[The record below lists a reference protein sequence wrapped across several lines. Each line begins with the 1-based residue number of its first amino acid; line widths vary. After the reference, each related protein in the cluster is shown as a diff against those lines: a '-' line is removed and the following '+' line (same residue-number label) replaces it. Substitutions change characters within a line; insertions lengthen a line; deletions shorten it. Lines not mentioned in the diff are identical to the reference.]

1 MTVASLTL
9 IVLFLSALAYRGA
22 LRKLNRQTT
31 TRLKC
36 KKVFY
41 GWYVALWCSLP
52 SLLMVLVWLAV
63 LEPYLLNQF
72 VTDSLPEDM
81 PDVQREFVV
90 QQLMNS
96 NLPLSIE
103 LEQVRASYL
112 RFASGSTMLLGIV
125 LAVAFLLSL
134 VWALSRV
141 GPGLQAQR
149 SVEKFLKAFL
159 FTCSTVAVLTTLGIM
174 LSMLF
179 ETLRFFSTISPLE
192 FFFGTH
198 WSPLTAIHEDQVGA
212 SGSFGAVPLFTGTL
226 LISFIAMLIAIPTG
240 LLSAIYLSEY
250 ADQRLRQIVKPI
262 LEILAGIPTV
272 VYGFFAALTIAP
284 LVRSAGTFFGF
295 ATSSENALS
304 AGIVMGFMIMPFI
317 SSLSDDVIKAVP
329 QNLRD
334 GSYGLGATKHET
346 ITKVVLPAALPG
358 IIGSILLAV
367 SRAIGETMIVV
378 MAAGLAAHLT
388 ANPLES
394 VSTVTVQIVAL
405 LVGDQEFDGPKTLA
419 AFALGMTLFVMT
431 FILNALALYI
441 VRKHRTV
448 YD

>member
-1 MTVASLTL
+1 MSVASLTL
-9 IVLFLSALAYRGA
+9 IILLLSALAYRGA

-52 SLLMVLVWLAV
+52 SLLMILVWLTV

-72 VTDSLPEDM
+72 MASNLPKEM
-81 PDVQREFVV
+81 PDIQREFVV
-90 QQLMNS
+90 QQLMND
-96 NLPLSIE
+96 NLSLPVE
-103 LEQVRASYL
+103 LEQIKASYL
-112 RFASGSTMLLGIV
+112 QFTSGSTMILGIF
-125 LAVAFLLSL
+125 LAVAFLSSL
-134 VWALSRV
+134 VWALPRV
-141 GPGLQAQR
+141 GSGLEAQR

-179 ETLRFFSTISPLE
+179 ETLRFFAEISPLE
-192 FFFGTH
+192 FFFSTH
-198 WSPLTAIHEDQVGA
+198 WSPLTAIHEGQVGA

-226 LISFIAMLIAIPTG
+226 LISLIAMLIAVPTG

-250 ADQRLRQIVKPI
+250 AGQRLRQVVKPM
-262 LEILAGIPTV
+262 LEFLAGIPTV

-284 LVRSAGTFFGF
+284 LVKSAGTFFGF

-304 AGIVMGFMIMPFI
+304 AGIVMGFMIVPFI
-317 SSLSDDVIKAVP
+317 SSLSDDAIKAVP
-329 QNLRD
+329 QSLRD
-334 GSYGLGATKHET
+334 GSYGLGATQHET
-346 ITKVVLPAALPG
+346 ITRIVLPAALPG
-358 IIGSILLAV
+358 IVGSILLAV

-405 LVGDQEFDGPKTLA
+405 LVGDQEFDSPKTLA
-419 AFALGMTLFVMT
+419 AFALGMTLFAMT
-431 FILNALALYI
+431 FILNALALHI

-448 YD
+448 YG